1 MSKLNG
7 SVERL
12 AEALRDVVRE
22 GTAEAIGPLEE
33 RLNAR
38 IDGVIGDVQAVEERL
53 GNRID
58 RAVEDIVAERQTERA
73 S

>member
-22 GTAEAIGPLEE
+22 GAAEAVAPTETRLRNSIHEE
-33 RLNAR
+33 
-38 IDGVIGDVQAVEERL
+38 VQGLREEL
-53 GNRID
+53 TGKID
-58 RAVEDIVAERQTERA
+58 RAVENIIAERQTER
-73 S
+73 SS